1 MSRRWWSATSLV
13 AGREWTERTNARSY
27 RISTIVLVLGVALA
41 VGIPALVSGSSKPER
56 VGVVGAGTGVAT
68 VREAGAVIRRHVQ
81 PVRFASVVAAER
93 QLRDGRISIVYIVGQ
108 RVLIK
113 QTPAQGTSN
122 PALADAIAQLGAG
135 GRTAAVLPPRA
146 LPVHG
151 LQAAPKPLATRL
163 TGMAVCILIY
173 ILVVTYGQ
181 RITSGVVEEKA
192 SRVVEVLLASIRPTQ
207 LLIGKVAGIG
217 ATALVQVA
225 ALVAAFFIVAEATG
239 SNILHGAAVGVVIV
253 GAIWMVLGY
262 ALYCTMFAAAG
273 STVSRESDANNI
285 TFPVVIP
292 LLIAYILSFQ
302 VIFGSSGGGF
312 YKVLAYIP
320 LTAPIASVVEYSV
333 GTIGIGHVLISY
345 ALTVALT
352 VVLARIAAK
361 IYENSILRTGARITL
376 REALRAA

>member
-1 MSRRWWSATSLV
+1 MRRSWWTGTLLV
-13 AGREWTERTNARSY
+13 ARRDWNERIGARSY
-27 RISTIVLVLGVALA
+27 RITTVVLVVAVALA
-41 VGIPALVSGSSKPER
+41 VGIPALVSSSGKPHK
-56 VGVVGAGTGVAT
+56 VGVVGGAQGAAT
-68 VREAGAVIRRHVQ
+68 VREAGAVIKQKVQ
-81 PVRFASVVAAER
+81 PIPFATVAAATDR
-93 QLRDGRISIVYIVGQ
+93 LHAGGLSAVYVVGR

-113 QTPAQGTSN
+113 QTPASGTSS

-135 GRTAAVLPPRA
+135 GPSAGPLARA

-151 LQAAPKPLATRL
+151 LEQAAKPLSTRL

-173 ILVVTYGQ
+173 ILVMTYGQ
-181 RITSGVVEEKA
+181 RITSGVVEEKS
-192 SRVVEVLLASIRPTQ
+192 SRVVEILLSSIRPAQ
-207 LLIGKVAGIG
+207 LLIGKVLGIG

-239 SNILHGAAVGVVIV
+239 SNILHGAAAGVVVI

-273 STVSRESDANNI
+273 SMVSRESDANNI

-292 LLIAYILSFQ
+292 LLIAYILSFN
-302 VIFGSSGGGF
+302 VIFSASGGGF

-320 LTAPIASVVEYSV
+320 LTAPVASVVEYAV
-333 GTIGIGHVLISY
+333 GTIGIAQVLIGY
-345 ALTVALT
+345 AFSVALLI
-352 VVLARIAAK
+352 VLARIAAK

-376 REALRAA
+376 REALREV